1 MSTKMEDKEKTSKK
15 ILDFLGVKLVL
26 GKDINAKQQYALY
39 SLAENAKY
47 ICSSKTDAL
56 LWTSKMQCN
65 EDAALFM
72 LKQECWLDAKSKY
85 GTPDF
90 NKTVNVN
97 NKLFRCQSMEEVL
110 MKIDLEGD

>member
-1 MSTKMEDKEKTSKK
+1 MEDREETSKK

-26 GKDINAKQQYALY
+26 GKDINARQPYRFY
-39 SLAENAKY
+39 NLAENAKY

-65 EDAALFM
+65 EDAALFI
-72 LKQECWLDAKSKY
+72 LKQECWLDAKGKY
-85 GTPDF
+85 GIPDF
-90 NKTVNVN
+90 GKVVNVN
-97 NKLFRCQSMEEVL
+97 NKLFRCQSIEEAL

>member
-1 MSTKMEDKEKTSKK
+1 MKDREKINKR

-26 GKDINAKQQYALY
+26 GKDINAELQYWFY
-39 SLAENAKY
+39 NLAENAKY

-56 LWTSKMQCN
+56 LWTSKMRCN

-72 LKQECWLDAKSKY
+72 LRQKSWLDAKGKV
-85 GTPDF
+85 GTSDF
-90 NKTVNVN
+90 IGCVGVR
-97 NKLFRCQSMEEVL
+97 NKLFGCRSIEEAA